1 MVLPPLRTT
10 ATFSGQSMI
19 SGGRNMSLSQA
30 DRSAGAALVAIVTV
44 VIGSTPSLIT
54 ITSMSPTFSA

>member
-10 ATFSGQSMI
+10 ATFNGQSSI

-30 DRSAGAALVAIVTV
+30 DRSAGAALVAIVTA

-54 ITSMSPTFSA
+54 STSMSPTCSA

>member
-10 ATFSGQSMI
+10 ATFSGQSRI

-30 DRSAGAALVAIVTV
+30 EYSAGSALVAIVDA

-54 ITSMSPTFSA
+54 STSISPTFNA